1 LLLQALTL
9 WSTSRARASTEYCFT
24 PITSTSLA
32 AQYRLLLLLLFYNV
46 VRH

>member
-1 LLLQALTL
+1 MLL
-9 WSTSRARASTEYCFT
+9 STSRARASTEYCFT

-32 AQYRLLLLLLFYNV
+32 AQYRLLLLLLLLFYNV